1 MLAAYG
7 GFFLSPLE
15 HKRKPSTINR
25 KQAMNIINTP
35 TTMSSR
41 EIAELTGKRH
51 GHVFR
56 DIEKM
61 LKELEISQEGYVQPW
76 VDPQNK
82 QVYHEFLLDRRL
94 TDCLLTGYSAKAR
107 IKVIDRWQELEAQQ
121 APQVPQTYAAALLEA
136 GRLALENEQL
146 QLEAKQNA
154 PKVEF
159 FDQVTGSSDTVDM
172 AQAAKVLNMGIGR
185 NKLFELLRNEK
196 VLQGNN
202 QPYQTYIDRGY
213 FRMVESK
220 YQKNNGDTHINIKT
234 VVYQKGLDFICKLIK
249 EAK

>member
-1 MLAAYG
+1 MCADL
-7 GFFLSPLE
+7 
-15 HKRKPSTINR
+15 NR
-25 KQAMNIINTP
+25 PNLDCSKYTHNGN
-35 TTMSSR
+35 
-41 EIAELTGKRH
+41 EYEEYLLDEELTLTL
-51 GHVFR
+51 V
-56 DIEKM
+56 
-61 LKELEISQEGYVQPW
+61 SGYNVQLR
-76 VDPQNK
+76 N
-82 QVYHEFLLDRRL
+82 
-94 TDCLLTGYSAKAR
+94 
-107 IKVIDRWQELEAQQ
+107 KVIKRWQELEAQQ

-185 NKLFELLRNEK
+185 NKLYELLRNEK

-220 YQKNNGDTHINIKT
+220 YQKNNGDTHISIKT
-234 VVYQKGLDFICKLIK
+234 VVYQKGLDFIRKLISK
-249 EAK
+249 GV